1 MQIKEAYLLF
11 SNGRKVRLDTL
22 KGKEVENGFEEEYL
36 YKLEGTFGSQYDGSV
51 RNWELK
57 IEYK

>member
-22 KGKEVENGFEEEYL
+22 KGKEVENGFEEEYI
-36 YKLEGTFGSQYDGSV
+36 YKLESTFGNQYDGSFM
-51 RNWELK
+51 NWELK